1 MKKFVSLT
9 LAALMMVTS
18 AYGAGIS
25 VNLDNENV
33 EFESQQPVIVEGRT
47 LIPLRGVFEKL
58 GYEITWDAQS
68 KTAVFVKE
76 GTEVKVTVNADSFTV
91 NGEENVLDV
100 PAQIINGSM
109 MLPLRAVGE
118 AAGLDVSWDG
128 ESKTVSL
135 FTDGAEST
143 TEITTEITTESVT
156 EQETSASVSKTSDIP
171 EDELEILQSAADFY
185 VTYFSIEAM
194 IGSMAYA
201 EHYHSYKIGGAM
213 EYSYSENE
221 LKELIE
227 EAIEECNMYKTAAE
241 NMNNSEL
248 SEDIVK
254 KYISAVD
261 ATINYYEFMRDS
273 IFTSKYDDLNEKQF
287 NAKIE
292 SASNA
297 IESSIYNLI
306 TVMMKS
312 EEDVWETVG
321 ESKYNAGDIDKL
333 DSDDKAARDKY
344 CSEIGKTVESAM
356 SFLDDYST
364 AVESSGKFKSAA
376 GTIRNKL
383 QSTETPDICV
393 FDREIMISC
402 CDLLEKAGESVDK
415 GAFTKDGNNVEYI
428 EFEYSMFTFDVL
440 YKAILGD
447 EYEMKFFDEYS
458 EDSDTEILDDIE
470 SRFV

>member
-1 MKKFVSLT
+1 MSLT
-9 LAALMMVTS
+9 LAALIMVTS
-18 AYGAGIS
+18 TYGADIS
-25 VNLDNENV
+25 VYLDNENV

-58 GYEITWDAQS
+58 GYEITWEAQS
-68 KTAVFVKE
+68 KTAVFVKD
-76 GTEVKVTVNADSFTV
+76 GTEIKVTVNADNFTV

-100 PAQIINGSM
+100 PARIINGSM

-118 AAGLDVSWDG
+118 AAGLDVNWDG
-128 ESKTVSL
+128 ESKTVNL
-135 FTDGAEST
+135 ITDGVVS
-143 TEITTEITTESVT
+143 TTEITTESVT
-156 EQETSASVSKTSDIP
+156 EQETSASVSKTSDIS
-171 EDELEILQSAADFY
+171 ESELEVLQSAADFY

-241 NMNNSEL
+241 NMNNDEL

-254 KYISAVD
+254 RYISAVD

-292 SASNA
+292 SASGS

-321 ESKYNAGDIDKL
+321 DSKYNAGDIDKL
-333 DSDDKAARDKY
+333 DSEDKAARDKY
-344 CSEIGKTVESAM
+344 CSEIGKTVENAM

-364 AVESSGKFKSAA
+364 AVESSDKFKSAA
-376 GTIRNKL
+376 ETIRNKL
-383 QSTETPDICV
+383 ESTETPDICV

-470 SRFV
+470 SKFV